1 MCRFS
6 IKFVEL
12 TRTVNSCVQVLTGA
26 QRRVKTEAV
35 ATCVCLHLRSIN
47 TPLNTPVCVRRDR
60 SWQLTAYAADLVS
73 QNTTVVKQIYT
84 FYFWNFIEPKAEK
97 WTQDINWQ
105 WHISIII
112 WMPYFQPILE
122 HQQHPPHLKYICNL
136 LCTIICEAGSC
147 HLICVQAW
155 LANCFC
161 DCDGPRACGDVTQN
175 GILHDCRGRSI
186 VLILIHFCI
195 VSCWF
200 CCIGMKI
207 CCVIAS
213 HTNYSSCITK
223 WRDWIYRLDLI
234 YKYSW
239 QSNSIF
245 TETGTSI
252 FRID

>member
-60 SWQLTAYAADLVS
+60 SWLLTAYAADLVS

-97 WTQDINWQ
+97 WTQDINWH
-105 WHISIII
+105 WHVSIII

-122 HQQHPPHLKYICNL
+122 HQQHPPPSQIYLQFAMYNHLWSRKLPFDLRAGMACKL
-136 LCTIICEAGSC
+136 LLWWLWWPQSLWRC
-147 HLICVQAW
+147 HTEWNPAW
-155 LANCFC
+155 L
-161 DCDGPRACGDVTQN
+161 
-175 GILHDCRGRSI
+175 
-186 VLILIHFCI
+186 
-195 VSCWF
+195 
-200 CCIGMKI
+200 
-207 CCVIAS
+207 
-213 HTNYSSCITK
+213 
-223 WRDWIYRLDLI
+223 
-234 YKYSW
+234 
-239 QSNSIF
+239 
-245 TETGTSI
+245 
-252 FRID
+252 

>member
-6 IKFVEL
+6 IKFVDL

-60 SWQLTAYAADLVS
+60 SWLLTAYAADLVS
-73 QNTTVVKQIYT
+73 QNTTVVKRIYT

-122 HQQHPPHLKYICNL
+122 HQQHQHPPISNISAICYVQSFVKQEAAIWSACRHGLQIAFVMIVMAPELVEMSHRMESCMTVGPLNCFNIDSFLYSLMLILLHWYEDL
-136 LCTIICEAGSC
+136 LCHSKP
-147 HLICVQAW
+147 H
-155 LANCFC
+155 
-161 DCDGPRACGDVTQN
+161 
-175 GILHDCRGRSI
+175 
-186 VLILIHFCI
+186 
-195 VSCWF
+195 
-200 CCIGMKI
+200 
-207 CCVIAS
+207 
-213 HTNYSSCITK
+213 
-223 WRDWIYRLDLI
+223 
-234 YKYSW
+234 
-239 QSNSIF
+239 
-245 TETGTSI
+245 
-252 FRID
+252 